1 MIEPNF
7 LLVFIEQSKRRSI
20 APMPA
25 AEWYHRKV
33 EEYVALAKA
42 ARLNEERATPIR
54 AGRVLHPARDGG
66 GTGRDGEAQGA
77 NKERGTYAH
86 ARRYEARLLR

>member
-1 MIEPNF
+1 MIEPKF

-33 EEYVALAKA
+33 EECVALAKA
-42 ARLNEERATPIR
+42 ARLDEERARLYALAEYYIR
-54 AGRVLHPARDGG
+54 LATEA
-66 GTGRDGEAQGA
+66 AQGETA
-77 NKERGTYAH
+77 RLKELTRKTYAH
-86 ARRYEARLLR
+86 ASLCEARLLR